1 MAPGA
6 TPLRFGAVDGTGAP
20 KEMVQAESGLLA
32 NGGPVVRGAIHESGL
47 WRVQGAFNST
57 DVLLVLMV
65 GTLAWVNPMD
75 IFSDYGPFM
84 TLAANDSLSP
94 TVDMIMQWFQDM
106 ADPGVVAV
114 PLVWHVNASDG
125 QKRRIAGKVIHL
137 LCALLVHLRSQRDQ
151 NNGIDADLPAAIH
164 SSSATEWRRC
174 YSEQPV
180 LSDVPN
186 MKIMGSIHNGVVN
199 RRLPLIEL
207 RKCTAAD
214 EVPSS
219 SLAQLVA
226 DKSTGTVSYKQM
238 EKTTSLG
245 HPQKFVKALSLLMN
259 GFAFVCITIMAD
271 VAHWS
276 GEALHGVV
284 RGTRRLFA
292 RTDGDQ
298 YLKYW
303 TEVAFSGID
312 LPKIVELE
320 AKCRRMWADPFMNM
334 VRLGC
339 CLRASLTEIKGEVAA
354 ALAAKQFQKKMT
366 GVGGGHPRPND
377 ITNNTPEKKSRKE
390 IAASKPGFREE
401 GTALETADGRKICK
415 FWVDGRGCNYGD
427 KCNKV
432 HNYCDW
438 VIDGK
443 VCGGPH
449 KRSEH
454 QW

>member
-1 MAPGA
+1 
-6 TPLRFGAVDGTGAP
+6 
-20 KEMVQAESGLLA
+20 
-32 NGGPVVRGAIHESGL
+32 
-47 WRVQGAFNST
+47 
-57 DVLLVLMV
+57 
-65 GTLAWVNPMD
+65 
-75 IFSDYGPFM
+75 
-84 TLAANDSLSP
+84 
-94 TVDMIMQWFQDM
+94 
-106 ADPGVVAV
+106 
-114 PLVWHVNASDG
+114 
-125 QKRRIAGKVIHL
+125 
-137 LCALLVHLRSQRDQ
+137 
-151 NNGIDADLPAAIH
+151 
-164 SSSATEWRRC
+164 
-174 YSEQPV
+174 
-180 LSDVPN
+180 
-186 MKIMGSIHNGVVN
+186 MKIMGSIHNGVVS

-226 DKSTGTVSYKQM
+226 DKSTGTVSYKQR

-377 ITNNTPEKKSRKE
+377 ITNNTRGRRLPHRSLVFVRKALHLRLPTAEKFANFGLMVAGAIMVTSATRCT
-390 IAASKPGFREE
+390 I
-401 GTALETADGRKICK
+401 TATG
-415 FWVDGRGCNYGD
+415 
-427 KCNKV
+427 
-432 HNYCDW
+432 
-438 VIDGK
+438 
-443 VCGGPH
+443 
-449 KRSEH
+449 
-454 QW
+454 